1 MEALLTSPFFGVS
14 LSIFAFWA
22 GTLIQKKTKLMIA
35 NPLLIAIALIIGFLQ
50 IFHIPY
56 ESYNIGGSLINM
68 LLLPATACLS
78 VSIYAK
84 RKILKE
90 NLIPILVGCT
100 CGSIASMG
108 CVFALCK
115 LFHLEDAMTY
125 ALLPKSVTTAI
136 AMGISASHGGY
147 VSITVVAVIC
157 TGILGNILAPVLIR
171 LFRVDDPMTAGL
183 AIGSCSHAIGTTRAL
198 SLGETEGAMSG
209 LAIGICGIIT
219 VILSLFI

>member
-1 MEALLTSPFFGVS
+1 MTGRYGGDELYVALVWLLLG
-14 LSIFAFWA
+14 
-22 GTLIQKKTKLMIA
+22 LMIINTFIRSFILSA
-35 NPLLIAIALIIGFLQ
+35 FGTALTVISIIRFLSRNIPARMRENNAYLRLRNPIKNWLNWQ
-50 IFHIPY
+50 
-56 ESYNIGGSLINM
+56 
-68 LLLPATACLS
+68 
-78 VSIYAK
+78 
-84 RKILKE
+84 KE